1 MSAKSVI
8 EAASGAYRCI
18 FGEEMPETL
27 MEGISADSRCTYCHE
42 YYTGD
47 AREMCHAAKEGDLEA
62 IMRMAREM
70 SRYVS
75 PGDTLVPIP
84 SHTGRATMTLELAKQ
99 IAWNSGARVEDVLI
113 GSSRK
118 SLYELKREGV
128 QVPEGFFGL
137 RLVRPVE
144 GRIWLVDNVVATGS
158 TAREALKLLPGA
170 RVLSYAMDSGRYIPM
185 TEAVDTGRVNDF
197 LASEAVK
204 LCPFDSSLLA
214 DNCIANLHDVCDK
227 TTGMYHYTLKQ
238 PVRFIHYTDDD
249 SRLSEI
255 IRSGAIRCMPC
266 RGDST
271 HGVWTN
277 IFGEKL
283 LSDFTYKSAIVFDAP
298 AGTPIELMNNTQ
310 ALFHA
315 DIPQEWFVSVN
326 FMVGPD
332 MSANMLGFIG
342 EHGERWPDNRIVEL
356 FTGEDSGR
364 LASFVSPEN
373 MEKMLKLY
381 TGRDISLGATHPITE
396 SYTGDIA
403 AVARRIKGGEE
414 PNFTHHGYLL
424 NKWLVHYSPD
434 AETVAEEGFRY
445 ARFPWDDMAKS
456 LETDPE
462 SPDYLNN
469 VGIDGSI
476 VFAFPLADELD
487 DPHYIAYDGSDI
499 CPGRGAAVFIG
510 SGEYVN
516 SAFERED
523 QVIVDKATVHGALY
537 VTPRGEVYGSRRMLN
552 PGSISGGYAGAFRW
566 IADNQE
572 KALAGMFRWDGTDPV
587 PSINPI

>member
-47 AREMCHAAKEGDLEA
+47 AREICHAAKEGDLEA

-99 IAWNSGARVEDVLI
+99 IAWNSGARVEDVLT
-113 GSSRK
+113 GNSRK
-118 SLYELKREGV
+118 SLYDLKREGV
-128 QVPEGFFGL
+128 SIPEGFFGL

-170 RVLSYAMDSGRYIPM
+170 RVLAYAMDSGRYRPM
-185 TEAVDTGRVNDF
+185 
-197 LASEAVK
+197 
-204 LCPFDSSLLA
+204 
-214 DNCIANLHDVCDK
+214 
-227 TTGMYHYTLKQ
+227 
-238 PVRFIHYTDDD
+238 
-249 SRLSEI
+249 
-255 IRSGAIRCMPC
+255 
-266 RGDST
+266 
-271 HGVWTN
+271 
-277 IFGEKL
+277 
-283 LSDFTYKSAIVFDAP
+283 
-298 AGTPIELMNNTQ
+298 
-310 ALFHA
+310 
-315 DIPQEWFVSVN
+315 
-326 FMVGPD
+326 
-332 MSANMLGFIG
+332 
-342 EHGERWPDNRIVEL
+342 
-356 FTGEDSGR
+356 
-364 LASFVSPEN
+364 
-373 MEKMLKLY
+373 
-381 TGRDISLGATHPITE
+381 TE

-414 PNFTHHGYLL
+414 PNFTHHRYML
-424 NKWLVHYSPD
+424 NKWLVHYSPY

-487 DPHYIAYDGSDI
+487 DPHYIAYDGSGM
-499 CPGRGAAVFIG
+499 CSGRGAVVFIG

-537 VTPRGEVYGSRRMLN
+537 VTPRGEVYGNRRMLN
-552 PGSISGGYAGAFRW
+552 LRSISGGYAGAFRW

>member
-47 AREMCHAAKEGDLEA
+47 AREICHAAKEGDLEA

-99 IAWNSGARVEDVLI
+99 IAWNSGARVEDVLT
-113 GSSRK
+113 GNSRK
-118 SLYELKREGV
+118 SLYELKRAGV

-170 RVLSYAMDSGRYIPM
+170 RVLAYAMDSGKYRPM
-185 TEAVDTGRVNDF
+185 
-197 LASEAVK
+197 
-204 LCPFDSSLLA
+204 
-214 DNCIANLHDVCDK
+214 
-227 TTGMYHYTLKQ
+227 
-238 PVRFIHYTDDD
+238 
-249 SRLSEI
+249 
-255 IRSGAIRCMPC
+255 
-266 RGDST
+266 
-271 HGVWTN
+271 
-277 IFGEKL
+277 
-283 LSDFTYKSAIVFDAP
+283 
-298 AGTPIELMNNTQ
+298 
-310 ALFHA
+310 
-315 DIPQEWFVSVN
+315 
-326 FMVGPD
+326 
-332 MSANMLGFIG
+332 
-342 EHGERWPDNRIVEL
+342 
-356 FTGEDSGR
+356 
-364 LASFVSPEN
+364 
-373 MEKMLKLY
+373 
-381 TGRDISLGATHPITE
+381 TE

-403 AVARRIKGGEE
+403 AVARRIKGGNE
-414 PNFTHHGYLL
+414 PNFTHHRYML
-424 NKWLVHYSPD
+424 NKWLVHYSPY

-445 ARFPWDDMAKS
+445 ARFPGDRMAES

-462 SPDYLNN
+462 SPDYLKN
-469 VGIDGSI
+469 VGVDGNI
-476 VFAFPLADELD
+476 VFAFPMADELKES
-487 DPHYIAYDGSDI
+487 HGLAYDGCDI
-499 CPGRGAAVFIG
+499 CSGRGAVVFVG

-523 QVIVDKATVHGALY
+523 QVIVDKRTVHGALY
-537 VTPRGEVYGSRRMLN
+537 VTPYGEVYGINHRMLKDGYT
-552 PGSISGGYAGAFRW
+552 GSKYIDGFRW
-566 IADNQE
+566 IVDNQE
-572 KALAGMFRWDGTDPV
+572 KAISNMFRWDGRDTV